1 MGLPSF
7 MEGDT
12 KPHAS
17 HDGLVSATVKKLITA
32 HTANNP
38 NAVIPDPDEIATT
51 ATPAFA
57 LEPYSVGRD
66 DSPDLDMDFG
76 EEDFATA
83 EDFEYDY

>member
-17 HDGLVSATVKKLITA
+17 HDSLVTATVEQLIAA
-32 HTANNP
+32 HTAKNP
-38 NAVIPDPDEIATT
+38 NAVIPDEIATT